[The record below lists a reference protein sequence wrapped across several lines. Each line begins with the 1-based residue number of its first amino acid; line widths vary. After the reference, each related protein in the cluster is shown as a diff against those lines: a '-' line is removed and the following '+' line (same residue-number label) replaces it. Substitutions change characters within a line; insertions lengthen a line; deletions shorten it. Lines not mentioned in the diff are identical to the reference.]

1 MTDFAPLRPGEFDYL
16 QRKKPDCRER
26 ALWHDYRSRCIYM
39 ITVTAEKG
47 MPRLSY
53 IQGQH
58 NHPAPG
64 STAPG
69 STAPGCTA
77 PGSIAGCSPAG
88 GIQSARVELT
98 PYGEVVDYEIINLR
112 TFFPHIL
119 ILERVIMPDHA
130 HFVIFVREEGRQSL
144 GEIIGTWKQKCRLKL
159 KDCNLAYPSINGESR
174 FFTPGFN
181 DRIVYRT
188 GQKEAFVNYVR
199 QNPVRAV
206 IRREHPEF
214 FRNVRGVEIEGVRIE
229 LYGNFTLLQ
238 NPVVS
243 PVVVS
248 RRYTDQERRRWY
260 ATWDETMRSRGVLTS
275 AFISAKEKAVLDR
288 GLECGACAIK
298 IQWEGFSERGKP
310 TGRNFELCA
319 QGRLLIISL
328 HPYSTRTSDLTR
340 QQCLEM
346 NDFAH
351 RLALPDVREALCE
364 SLHFI

>member
-1 MTDFAPLRPGEFDYL
+1 MTDFAPQHPGGFEYL
-16 QRKKPDCRER
+16 LRKKPDCRDR

-39 ITVTAEKG
+39 ITVTAEKE
-47 MPRLSY
+47 MPRLSS
-53 IQGQH
+53 IRGQH
-58 NHPAPG
+58 SYPAPSSSANGNPADG
-64 STAPG
+64 SN
-69 STAPGCTA
+69 
-77 PGSIAGCSPAG
+77 PADG
-88 GIQSARVELT
+88 AVSACVELT

-159 KDCNLAYPSINGESR
+159 KDCNLDYASINGESR

-351 RLALPDVREALCE
+351 RLALPDVRATLCE
-364 SLHFI
+364 SLHLI